1 MRRIVSG
8 TSLAPESVRHAK
20 LPYDPFRDFTP
31 VIRLNRN
38 AQARVATLSLPA
50 NNVKELIA
58 LAKARPGQLN
68 IASPGRGS
76 SNHVGMEMLK
86 HVASID
92 IVHVAYKGA
101 APAVVYLLAGKVQLQ
116 LTSLP
121 SVMSHIKAG
130 RLKILGV
137 GSPQRSTLLP
147 EVPTIAES
155 VVSGYDDTIWFGLF
169 APHGTPPRVIEVL
182 DQQVAKALVGRE
194 LLQRLLAQGAEPIPS
209 TPRELFDYMKP
220 EHARWAEIIKVAAIR
235 LD

>member
-20 LPYDPFRDFTP
+20 LPYAPPRDFAP
-31 VIRLNRN
+31 VIRLDRN
-38 AQARVATLSLPA
+38 AQALVATLSLPA

-86 HVASID
+86 HLASID
-92 IVHVAYKGA
+92 IVHIAYEGA
-101 APAVVYLLAGKVQLQ
+101 APAVVYLLAGNVQLQ
-116 LTSLP
+116 LTSRP

-137 GSPQRSTLLP
+137 GSPQRSAMLP

-155 VVSGYDDTIWFGLF
+155 GVLGDDDTVWSELF

-182 DQQVAKALVGRE
+182 NPPVAKAPGGGE
-194 LLQRLLAQGAEPIPS
+194 LSQRLLAQGAEPFPS
-209 TPRELFDYMKP
+209 TPRELFDYMKS
-220 EHARWAEIIKVAAIR
+220 EHARWAEIIKAAAIR